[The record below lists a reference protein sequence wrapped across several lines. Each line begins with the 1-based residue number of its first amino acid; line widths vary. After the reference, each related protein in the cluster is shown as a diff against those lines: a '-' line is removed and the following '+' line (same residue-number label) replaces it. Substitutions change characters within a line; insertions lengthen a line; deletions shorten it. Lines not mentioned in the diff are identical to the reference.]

1 MDEYESLP
9 ESCGPQ
15 IHMLAGFSAGIA
27 EHCVMYPV
35 DVVKTRMQSLNP
47 CPQAVYRSF
56 PSAFGEIIRKE
67 GLFRLWKGMSVLVF
81 SAGPAHAMYFAC
93 YEKMKR
99 TLARSGN
106 GNNSPLAQGKK
117 IESCLQIAKCYVLQV
132 LLVVWRPCYMTQS

>member
-15 IHMLAGFSAGIA
+15 IHMLAGAAAGIA

-47 CPQAVYRSF
+47 CPQAVYRNV
-56 PSAFGEIIRKE
+56 PSALGEIIRKE
-67 GLFRLWKGMSVLVF
+67 GLFRPWKGMSVLVF

-106 GNNSPLAQGKK
+106 GNNSPLAQGEMICKK
-117 IESCLQIAKCYVLQV
+117 RSN
-132 LLVVWRPCYMTQS
+132 R

>member
-15 IHMLAGFSAGIA
+15 IHMLAGAGAGIA

-47 CPQAVYRSF
+47 CPQATYRNV
-56 PSAFGEIIRKE
+56 PAALVHIVTKE
-67 GLFRLWKGMSVLVF
+67 GFFRPWKGMSVLVC

-99 TLARSGN
+99 VFARNGN
-106 GNNSPLAQGKK
+106 GNNSPLAQGK
-117 IESCLQIAKCYVLQV
+117 SQ
-132 LLVVWRPCYMTQS
+132 M